1 VRRLLIEAAWH
12 HRAPY
17 RNPGPTMRARW
28 AKVDP
33 AHGAPGHSGNRH
45 QQWCRF
51 LQRKKHPVVANV
63 AIARELAG
71 WCWVTGHPGLIT
83 RSMT

>member
-1 VRRLLIEAAWH
+1 
-12 HRAPY
+12 
-17 RNPGPTMRARW
+17 MRARW